1 MTENFERML
10 LAALVK
16 DKNFLEETEGYI
28 NEEVFSNEYYSYFF
42 KIIDSYYKACRN
54 LISFDIFM
62 HLVKKTAKDI
72 FSQEELAVLDQTAG
86 NIFDV
91 SYEIEFLKKELNDY
105 VRRIKTRNILL
116 KSIDNFDDE
125 SIDDIAKN
133 IEQATQQIVDDA
145 PLEYVNSIGNREL
158 RNEPIS
164 TMISGLDDAL
174 DGGISPGEL
183 GIVTA
188 MSSGGK
194 SLLLLNLAYSGV
206 VHDKKVLYITLEDSE
221 DMVLKKFDTIFTGLE
236 FKTVKRHPS
245 KVASMKP
252 RFMRHANKLYV
263 KDYTSG
269 GCSIGKIRALL
280 SKPNMRDTDLL
291 ILDYIDELP
300 ASNSRGDRWQEVE
313 DSTRELKAM
322 AHDLKIPVW
331 TATQTSSSS
340 YYKENVD
347 LKDTYGGKGKIHVA
361 HIVLVI
367 CQTEKEL
374 KNGILRIKVAKQ
386 KSGPKGAIIECT
398 AKFNKMRIVDAKV

>member
-1 MTENFERML
+1 ML

-16 DKNFLEETEGYI
+16 DKNFLEETEGYVD
-28 NEEVFSNEYYSYFF
+28 EEVFSNEYYSYFF
-42 KIIDSYYKACRN
+42 KIINSYFKARRDT
-54 LISFDIFM
+54 ISFDIFL
-62 HLVKKTAKDI
+62 HLVKKTAKDV
-72 FSQEELAVLDQTAG
+72 FSQEELAVLDQTAEKV
-86 NIFDV
+86 FDA
-91 SYEIEFLKKELNDY
+91 SYDIGFLKIELGDY
-105 VRRIKTRNILL
+105 VRRIKTRNTLL
-116 KSIDNFDDE
+116 KSIDDFDDV

-133 IEQATQQIVDDA
+133 IEQATKEFADDA
-145 PLEYVNSIGNREL
+145 PLEYINSIGNREF
-158 RNEPIS
+158 RDEPIS
-164 TMISGLDDAL
+164 TMITGLDTAL
-174 DGGISPGEL
+174 DGGISAGEL

-206 VHDKKVLYITLEDSE
+206 IHDKKVLYITLEDSG
-221 DMVLKKFDTIFTGLE
+221 DMVLKKFDSIFSGLE

-252 RFMRHANKLYV
+252 RLMRHANKLFV

-269 GCSIGKIRALL
+269 GCSIGKIRSLL

-300 ASNSRGDRWQEVE
+300 CTNHRGDRWQEVE
-313 DSTRELKAM
+313 DSTRELKKM
-322 AHDLKIPVW
+322 AHELQIPVW

-347 LKDTYGGKGKIHVA
+347 LQDTYGGKGKIHVA

-367 CQTEKEL
+367 CQTKEEL
-374 KNGILRIKVAKQ
+374 KNGVLRIRVAKQ
-386 KSGPKGAIIECT
+386 KSGPKGAVIECT